1 LCAGLNFTWHRQL
14 GMESDILV
22 DNTGD
27 FDPVSQ
33 FRQSP
38 AESALLSADLRSS
51 QAHVQMLGETQIVS
65 PQVSQQVIA
74 ALKSIEN
81 EVRSGQSFLHESDSS
96 IHQALKRRLSELV
109 GEDLASILNIA
120 KSSNDQIATDIKL
133 WLRDAVDELL
143 LSLLNLRQSL
153 LSLAQRDF
161 EIVMPGYTH
170 MQPALPILL
179 SHWWLAN
186 QERFRRDFDRL
197 FDFRRRLN
205 TLPLGAGELAG
216 INQPIDR
223 RRVAVLLEFEEIIEN
238 SLDAV
243 SDRDY
248 LVEFGACASLIGTHL
263 SQMSSDLLLWATQ
276 EFGFIKLRQAFVTG
290 SRSMPQKQN
299 PALLE
304 ILRARP
310 ATINGHLVNFL
321 TQLKALP
328 MGFCDDLQECLPGLV
343 DIVTCLHS
351 LLTLATSILPAV
363 EVNAKRMKEA
373 AYADLTNAS
382 NALDYLL
389 ARGLSAEKASGV
401 VEALVHYCKDRHK
414 YLSDLAL
421 SEWQHFCPAFDQEIY
436 AYVTLEESLSGRS
449 SLGGTSQEQVS
460 QALQR
465 AAETYVQ
472 DKKRLPQAVFEK
484 LKSK

>member
-1 LCAGLNFTWHRQL
+1 MRMVFGH
-14 GMESDILV
+14 GESKILV
-22 DNTGD
+22 DNARD

-38 AESALLSADLRSS
+38 AEAVLLAADLRSTL
-51 QAHVQMLGETQIVS
+51 AHVQMLSDTQIIDGQIS
-65 PQVSQQVIA
+65 KQVIQALQKIA
-74 ALKSIEN
+74 AEIQE
-81 EVRSGQSFLHESDSS
+81 GQSFLRHSDSS
-96 IHQALKRRLSELV
+96 IHQALQHRLSELL
-109 GEDLASILNIA
+109 GEELSQVVNIA
-120 KSSNDQIATDIKL
+120 KSSNDQIATDIRL

-143 LSLLNLRQSL
+143 TSIVKLRRNLLD
-153 LSLAQRDF
+153 LAQRDF

-197 FDFRRRLN
+197 YDFRRRLN
-205 TLPLGAGELAG
+205 ALPLGAGELAG
-216 INQPIDR
+216 ISQPIDR
-223 RRVAVLLEFEEIIEN
+223 LQVAKLLEFDDIIEN

-243 SDRDY
+243 TDRDY
-248 LVEFGACASLIGTHL
+248 LIEFGACASLIGTHL

-276 EFGFIKLRQAFVTG
+276 EFAFIKLRPDFVTG

-310 ATINGHLVNFL
+310 AAINGHLVSFL

-343 DIVTCLHS
+343 DIVSCLHS
-351 LLTLATSILPAV
+351 LLSLAASVLPAV
-363 EVNAKRMKEA
+363 VVNAKRMQEA
-373 AYADLTNAS
+373 ANADLTNAG

-389 ARGLSAEKASGV
+389 SRGLSAEKASEV

-421 SEWQHFCPAFDQEIY
+421 SEWQHFSPAFDQEIY
-436 AYVTLEESLSGRS
+436 SFVTLEESLSGRS
-449 SLGGTSQEQVS
+449 SFGGTSQEQVS
-460 QALQR
+460 QALNR
-465 AAETYVQ
+465 ARTNFEQ
-472 DKKRLPQAVFEK
+472 DQKRLSQSI
-484 LKSK
+484 SKNLDSP